1 MLKPA
6 REPDHKQLMLC
17 KGARGLKTSCE
28 PVRSQSSARDHWTI
42 AGHLGFDC
50 ERESA
55 FNDVEKARAFTL
67 ASQCYTNGM
76 LSTHMQ
82 CSLVQHS
89 HAVLIT
95 VECINLYCAYLTLRQ
110 RSSTRSIPVNV
121 AVYLGSC
128 LCIVVTGAPQAA
140 VATAK
145 AVRRLGCR

>member
-6 REPDHKQLMLC
+6 REPDYKQLMLC

-28 PVRSQSSARDHWTI
+28 PVKSQSSARDHWTI

-67 ASQCYTNGM
+67 ASHCYTNGM

-89 HAVLIT
+89 HAVNIQLSLSSAHRQQHTRLDSLPICSQPHNT
-95 VECINLYCAYLTLRQ
+95 AHISHLLSFFATFPQGILASTLTH
-110 RSSTRSIPVNV
+110 SHI
-121 AVYLGSC
+121 
-128 LCIVVTGAPQAA
+128 
-140 VATAK
+140 
-145 AVRRLGCR
+145 